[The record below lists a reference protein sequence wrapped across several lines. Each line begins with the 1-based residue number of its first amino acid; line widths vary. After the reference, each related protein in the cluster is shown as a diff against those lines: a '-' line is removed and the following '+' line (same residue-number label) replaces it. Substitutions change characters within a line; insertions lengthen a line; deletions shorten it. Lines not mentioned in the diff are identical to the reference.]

1 MDPAIRRITPDDW
14 RQFRSLRLAALKEA
28 PFAFVEQYQDAVT
41 RADQHWRERVAR
53 HAAGATA
60 SIFVAEHRDR
70 LVGKAGCFIEPEL
83 TDHVSAQIFGVY
95 VLPPYRGS
103 GTAGALLAATIRWA
117 SEAASADRIRL
128 FVADGNDR
136 AAAFYHRIGFVATGT
151 SVPYPPDAS
160 LREHELVY
168 AGAPP
173 DRRAA

>member
-1 MDPAIRRITPDDW
+1 GQRLAPRIGRLLSLTRPLRLTVPAAGADRWKAVEARANWAHHVRMDPAIRRITPDDW
-14 RQFRSLRLAALKEA
+14 RQVRSLRLAALKEA

-103 GTAGALLAATIRWA
+103 GTADAL
-117 SEAASADRIRL
+117 
-128 FVADGNDR
+128 
-136 AAAFYHRIGFVATGT
+136 
-151 SVPYPPDAS
+151 
-160 LREHELVY
+160 
-168 AGAPP
+168 
-173 DRRAA
+173 